1 MINRVILVGR
11 ITKDPEIRYLQNGTA
26 TVSFTIAC
34 DRQYVAQNGE
44 RGADFINCVAW
55 RQTAEFISRYIK
67 KGYMMS
73 VEGRIQTRQY
83 QDQQGQTRYVTEVLA
98 EQVQNL
104 TPRDPNQAPQH
115 SFNNQQNYN
124 QGFNNQGYNNQG
136 YNNQYQAPTRPQ
148 YPTKPQAPAEP
159 SQDQVL
165 DLNVA
170 DDDLPF

>member
-11 ITKDPEIRYLQNGTA
+11 ITKDPEIRYIQNGTA

-104 TPRDPNQAPQH
+104 TPRDPNQAPQQ

-148 YPTKPQAPAEP
+148 YSAKPQAPAEP

>member
-11 ITKDPEIRYLQNGTA
+11 ITRDPEIRYLQNGTA
-26 TVSFTIAC
+26 TVSFTLAC
-34 DRQYVAQNGE
+34 DRQYTAQNGE

-55 RQTAEFISRYIK
+55 RQSAEFISRYIK

-104 TPRDPNQAPQH
+104 TPRDPSQAPQQ
-115 SFNNQQNYN
+115 SFGNQQNYN
-124 QGFNNQGYNNQG
+124 QGFNNQGFS
-136 YNNQYQAPTRPQ
+136 NQYQAPARPQ
-148 YPTKPQAPAEP
+148 YSNKPQASNEP

>member
-1 MINRVILVGR
+1 MINRVVLVGR
-11 ITKDPEIRYLQNGTA
+11 LTRDPELRKTQSGTS
-26 TVSFTIAC
+26 VCSFTMAVGRRVSTQGQP
-34 DRQYVAQNGE
+34 D
-44 RGADFINCVAW
+44 ADFINCVAW

-104 TPRDPNQAPQH
+104 TPRDPNQAPQQ

>member
-83 QDQQGQTRYVTEVLA
+83 QDQ
-98 EQVQNL
+98 
-104 TPRDPNQAPQH
+104 
-115 SFNNQQNYN
+115 
-124 QGFNNQGYNNQG
+124 
-136 YNNQYQAPTRPQ
+136 
-148 YPTKPQAPAEP
+148 
-159 SQDQVL
+159 
-165 DLNVA
+165 
-170 DDDLPF
+170 